1 VLVCDHLVMAAESI
15 SLRAA
20 AENLGLHYMTVYR
33 YVRTGRLAASKQ
45 GGQWFVD
52 PADIEAI
59 ANGDD
64 SLDRSGVRTRA
75 PGQLEDRLL
84 AADEAG
90 AWAVVSQALTSGAE
104 PSEIHLRML
113 IPAMKSIG
121 AQWQRGDIEVFD
133 EHQATVV
140 ASRITAR
147 LGPRFHR
154 RGPNR
159 GLIVVGLI
167 SGDAHALTTAI
178 IADLLRG
185 RRFEVTDLGADTPA
199 ESFLEVMESATL
211 EQPLVGVVIS
221 STNTENL
228 QQAKNTIATIRA
240 RQPDAVVALG
250 GTGVPSRVE
259 AEAAGATIWAPDVE
273 RLLEQFDEIAPP
285 NTRLT

>member
-1 VLVCDHLVMAAESI
+1 MAAESI
-15 SLRAA
+15 SLRTA

-64 SLDRSGVRTRA
+64 SLGDRSGVRTRA

-121 AQWQRGDIEVFD
+121 AQWQRGEIEVFD

-154 RGPNR
+154 RGSNR

-167 SGDAHALTTAI
+167 SGDSHALTTAI

-199 ESFLEVMESATL
+199 ESFLEVMGSATP

-221 STNTENL
+221 STITENL
-228 QQAKNTIATIRA
+228 QQAKNTISTIRTS
-240 RQPDAVVALG
+240 QPDAVIALG

-259 AEAAGATIWAPDVE
+259 AEAAGATIWAPDVQ
-273 RLLEQFDEIAPP
+273 RLLERFDELAPP
-285 NTRLT
+285 NTRPT

>member
-1 VLVCDHLVMAAESI
+1 MPADSI

-33 YVRTGRLAASKQ
+33 YVRTGRLAATKE

-59 ANGDD
+59 ANGND
-64 SLDRSGVRTRA
+64 SKPSEGVRTRA
-75 PGQLEDRLL
+75 AAQLEDRLL
-84 AADEAG
+84 VADEPG

-104 PSEIHLRML
+104 PAEIHLRML
-113 IPAMKSIG
+113 IPAMRSIG
-121 AQWQRGDIEVFD
+121 QRWANDEIEVFD
-133 EHQATVV
+133 EHQATTI

-154 RGPNR
+154 RGTGR
-159 GLIVVGLI
+159 GHIVVGLV

-185 RRFEVTDLGADTPA
+185 RHFEVTDLGADTPA
-199 ESFLEVMESATL
+199 ESFLEVMDMGSADR
-211 EQPLVGVVIS
+211 PFIGVVIS
-221 STNTENL
+221 STTSASL
-228 QQAKNTIATIRA
+228 AQAKDTITAIRA
-240 RQPDAVVALG
+240 RRPNAHIALG
-250 GTGVPSRVE
+250 GAGVPGRVE

-273 RLLEQFDEIAPP
+273 GLLDQFDKLAPSH
-285 NTRLT
+285 TRPT